1 MDTVYKSIHGL
12 VFERIKAGGSPPDSW
27 WHGAFPVC
35 SVCCLRKWQ
44 SVKRGRPFRGAPVQQ
59 GGYIQIMAVRIRLA
73 RGGRKKR
80 PFYRIVVASSEAP
93 RDGRFIE
100 RIGTYNPLPV
110 NAEVTINRERLEYWL
125 KQGAKPTDTVAGL
138 IRKYGV
144 QAVTEAS

>member
-1 MDTVYKSIHGL
+1 MAARLTLGGTGL
-12 VFERIKAGGSPPDSW
+12 FPFVPCAACENGSQSR
-27 WHGAFPVC
+27 GAALF
-35 SVCCLRKWQ
+35 
-44 SVKRGRPFRGAPVQQ
+44 GGAPVQQ